1 MKRSVPLSLALCVS
15 LLALAAC
22 KESKAPAEAGASAE
36 GAPAAL
42 GTDMQRMGYGL
53 GASMGRQFRND
64 KLQVDADALARGV
77 RDGFSS
83 EKLAM
88 SDEEITAAMQQL
100 QKSHTERMQ
109 AEQKQIAEKNRADGE
124 AFLKQNSTKEG
135 VVTTES
141 GLQYKVVTAGTG
153 PKPSKDDT
161 VKVHYRGTLI
171 DGTEFDSSYKRGEPV
186 TFPVGGVI
194 PGWVE
199 ALQLMPVGSKWELYI
214 PSDLAYGPGG
224 AGGQIGPNSVLTF
237 EVELLSIEAPEKDQ
251 APEAAKE

>member
-1 MKRSVPLSLALCVS
+1 MKRSVSLPLAICVS
-15 LLALAAC
+15 LLALAGC
-22 KESKAPAEAGASAE
+22 KESKAPAEGAASAS
-36 GAPAAL
+36 GDAAFT
-42 GTDMQRMGYGL
+42 TDEQRMGYGL

-64 KLQVDADALARGV
+64 KLQVDAEALARGV
-77 RDGFSS
+77 REGYSTD
-83 EKLAM
+83 KLAM
-88 SDEEITAAMQQL
+88 SDDEIRASMQQL

-109 AEQKQIAEKNRADGE
+109 TEQNQLSEKNRAEGE
-124 AFLKQNSTKEG
+124 AFLKQNGTKEG

-141 GLQYKVVTAGTG
+141 GLQYKIVSAGTG
-153 PKPSKDDT
+153 PKPTKDDT

-214 PSDLAYGPGG
+214 PSELAYGPGG
-224 AGGQIGPNSVLTF
+224 AGGQIGPNAVLQF
-237 EVELLSIEAPEKDQ
+237 EVELLSIEAPEQ
-251 APEAAKE
+251 SPAAETTE

>member
-1 MKRSVPLSLALCVS
+1 MNRSVSLPVAFCVS
-15 LLALAAC
+15 LLALAGC
-22 KESKAPAEAGASAE
+22 NESKAPEDAANADGGAAIS
-36 GAPAAL
+36 
-42 GTDMQRMGYGL
+42 TDAQRMGYSL

-77 RDGFSS
+77 REGFTAD
-83 EKLAM
+83 KLALT
-88 SDEEITAAMQQL
+88 DEEVTAGMQQL
-100 QKSHTERMQ
+100 QKSHSERMQ
-109 AEQKQIAEKNRADGE
+109 AEQKAAADKNLAEGE
-124 AFLKQNSTKEG
+124 AFLKDNAAKEG

-141 GLQYKVVTAGTG
+141 GLQYKIVTAGEG
-153 PKPSKDDT
+153 PKPGAEDV

-214 PSDLAYGPGG
+214 PSGLAYGPGG
-224 AGGQIGPNSVLTF
+224 AGNQIGPNSALKF
-237 EVELLSIEAPEKDQ
+237 EVELLSIEPKEAT
-251 APEAAKE
+251 EAAKE

>member
-1 MKRSVPLSLALCVS
+1 MNRSVSLPVAFCVS
-15 LLALAAC
+15 LLALAGC
-22 KESKAPAEAGASAE
+22 NESKAPEDAANADGGAAIS
-36 GAPAAL
+36 
-42 GTDMQRMGYGL
+42 TDAQRMGYSL

-77 RDGFSS
+77 REGFTAD
-83 EKLAM
+83 KLALT
-88 SDEEITAAMQQL
+88 DEEVTAGMQQL
-100 QKSHTERMQ
+100 QKSHSERMQ
-109 AEQKQIAEKNRADGE
+109 AEQKAAADKNLAEGE
-124 AFLKQNSTKEG
+124 AFLKDNATKEG

-141 GLQYKVVTAGTG
+141 GLQYRIVTAGEG
-153 PKPSKDDT
+153 PKPGAEDV

-214 PSDLAYGPGG
+214 PSGLAYGPGG
-224 AGGQIGPNSVLTF
+224 AGNQIGPNSALKF
-237 EVELLSIEAPEKDQ
+237 EVELLSIEPKEAT
-251 APEAAKE
+251 EAAKE

>member
-1 MKRSVPLSLALCVS
+1 MNRSVSLPVAFCVS
-15 LLALAAC
+15 LLALAGC
-22 KESKAPAEAGASAE
+22 NESKAPEDAANADGGAAIS
-36 GAPAAL
+36 
-42 GTDMQRMGYGL
+42 TDAQRMGYSL

-77 RDGFSS
+77 REGFTAD
-83 EKLAM
+83 KLALT
-88 SDEEITAAMQQL
+88 DEEVTAGMQQL
-100 QKSHTERMQ
+100 QKSHSERMQ
-109 AEQKQIAEKNRADGE
+109 AEQKAAADKNLAEGE
-124 AFLKQNSTKEG
+124 AFLKDNAAKEG

-141 GLQYKVVTAGTG
+141 GLQYKIVTAGEG
-153 PKPSKDDT
+153 PKPGAEDV

-214 PSDLAYGPGG
+214 PSGLAYGPGG
-224 AGGQIGPNSVLTF
+224 AGNQIGPNSALKF
-237 EVELLSIEAPEKDQ
+237 EVELLSIEPKEAT
-251 APEAAKE
+251 EAATE

>member
-1 MKRSVPLSLALCVS
+1 MNRSVSLPVAFCVS
-15 LLALAAC
+15 LLALAGC
-22 KESKAPAEAGASAE
+22 NESKAPEDTAKADAGTAIS
-36 GAPAAL
+36 
-42 GTDMQRMGYGL
+42 TDAQRMGYSL

-77 RDGFSS
+77 REGFTAD
-83 EKLAM
+83 KLALT
-88 SDEEITAAMQQL
+88 DEEVTAGMQQL
-100 QKSHTERMQ
+100 QKSHSERMQ
-109 AEQKQIAEKNRADGE
+109 AEQKAAADKNLAEGE
-124 AFLKQNSTKEG
+124 AFLKDNAAKEG

-141 GLQYKVVTAGTG
+141 GLQYKIVTAGEG
-153 PKPSKDDT
+153 PKPGAEDV

-214 PSDLAYGPGG
+214 PSGLAYGPGG
-224 AGGQIGPNSVLTF
+224 AGNQIGPNSALKF
-237 EVELLSIEAPEKDQ
+237 EVELLSIEPKEAT
-251 APEAAKE
+251 AAAKE